1 MRGNAGMITSRRPE
15 ADFLP
20 PELDGVEWTISIC
33 TTIKMSLHCRLNRQ
47 LLFSWSLP
55 VPVCNAL
62 LFLRP
67 IVIEF
72 LSHVHTCGGF
82 SLVAAWDES
91 HQRLTDVCLSKCRLE
106 LEPDFVIVVCVFVLD
121 CWIVVN
127 TTWACAWGGFVLFQD
142 LGYCP
147 IVHLSV
153 LCPPFSIKL
162 LLKHKC

>member
-1 MRGNAGMITSRRPE
+1 MTPFE
-15 ADFLP
+15 
-20 PELDGVEWTISIC
+20 C
-33 TTIKMSLHCRLNRQ
+33 HLNWRFWRSKKVVQ
-47 LLFSWSLP
+47 VVQIGGGGGPRKFGKNPKEKLLFSWSLP

-127 TTWACAWGGFVLFQD
+127 TTWACAWGGFVLCQD